1 MAPDAKSRRRTGSV
15 TTKGRTRGPRRT
27 LAIAAFVAVAGAFG
41 YLIYGGIGDNLVY
54 FLSPKELLAKG
65 TAAYDVPVRLG
76 GQVVPGSVQWNA
88 DRLELRFRVTDGA
101 EQVSVR
107 SKGAPPQMFRDGMG
121 VVVEGR
127 YRRGGEFESH
137 NLMVKHSNEYRAP
150 KPGEQPHELYKTL
163 VPGGGP

>member
-1 MAPDAKSRRRTGSV
+1 MSAAVHRGRRRL
-15 TTKGRTRGPRRT
+15 
-27 LAIAAFVAVAGAFG
+27 LALTALAAVLGAFG
-41 YLIYGGIGDNLVY
+41 YLLYGGIGENLVY

-76 GQVVPGSVQWNA
+76 GQVVPGSVQWNP

-101 EQVSVR
+101 EQVNVR
-107 SKGAPPQMFRDGMG
+107 STGAPPQMFRDGMG

-163 VPGGGP
+163 VRGSGS

>member
-1 MAPDAKSRRRTGSV
+1 MKMPA
-15 TTKGRTRGPRRT
+15 KGRVGRRGMA
-27 LAIAAFVAVAGAFG
+27 LGGLVAVVGAFG
-41 YLIYGGIGDNLVY
+41 YLLYGGIGDNLVY

-76 GQVVPGSVQWNA
+76 GQVVPGSVQWNEQ
-88 DRLELRFRVTDGA
+88 RLELRFRVTDGA
-101 EQVSVR
+101 EQVRVR
-107 SKGAPPQMFRDGMG
+107 SKGAPPQMFRDGIG

-163 VPGGGP
+163 VPGGGR